1 MASSKKS
8 PLADLETRL
17 AHFLQP
23 LIQPGQRLLL
33 GYSGGLDS
41 TVLLHLLHRLR
52 PALGAELAALHIN
65 HGLSPHAEAWQLHCA
80 EVCRALEVRFT
91 AERVTVSRESGLGI
105 EAAAR
110 AARYAAFGRQVADY
124 LLLAHHQDDQAETM
138 LLQLLRG
145 AGTKGLAA
153 MPVQRDSTPIQLRP
167 LLDTPRLL
175 LEACAR
181 ELGITWV
188 EDESNQDENFDRNY
202 LRHAV
207 LPVLR
212 QRFPAASV
220 TLARSAAHLAEA
232 DALLQELAQQDAA
245 QWMVDG
251 RLSVQALR
259 QLSTARAK
267 NLLRFWLSAHVDP
280 LPSTRRLAE
289 IMKQLTQARPEAGI
303 EIVLAGGYVRRYR
316 DAVCFEPIARAL
328 HDVPHLWQGEAE
340 LALPAGRLLFC
351 QVIGHGLSHEKLGG
365 KPLQIRTR
373 AGGERLRLGSHRP
386 ARSLKN
392 LFQEAGLPSWQR
404 PTLPLLWYQDQLLVV
419 PGIGVAHD
427 WQAGAGEA
435 GIEVIW
441 QPV

>member
-52 PALGAELAALHIN
+52 PALGIELAALHIN
-65 HGLSPHAEAWQLHCA
+65 HGLSPHAEAWQQHCA
-80 EVCRALEVRFT
+80 QVCRMLEVPFT
-91 AERVTVSRESGLGI
+91 AERVTVSRESGLGV

-110 AARYAAFGRQVADY
+110 AARYAAFARHPADY

-145 AGTKGLAA
+145 AGIKGLAA
-153 MPVQRDSTPIQLRP
+153 MPVQRDSTPILLRP
-167 LLDTPRLL
+167 LLDTPRAS
-175 LEACAR
+175 LEACAC
-181 ELGITWV
+181 ELGIAWV
-188 EDESNQDENFDRNY
+188 EDESNQDESFDRNY

-212 QRFPAASV
+212 QRFPAAGSA
-220 TLARSAAHLAEA
+220 LARSAAHLAEA
-232 DALLQELAQQDAA
+232 DALLQEIAQQDAA
-245 QWMVDG
+245 QWIVDG
-251 RLSVQALR
+251 RLAVQALR
-259 QLSTARAK
+259 QLSTPRAK
-267 NLLRFWLSAHVDP
+267 NLLRFWLSSYVDV

-289 IMKQLTQARPEAGI
+289 IMKQLARARPEAEI
-303 EIVLAGGYVRRYR
+303 EIVLAGGCVRRYR
-316 DAVCFEPIARAL
+316 DTVWFAPEAHPVP
-328 HDVPHLWQGEAE
+328 DVPHLWQGEEE
-340 LALPAGRLLFC
+340 LVLPAGRLLFR
-351 QVIGHGLSHEKLGG
+351 QVIGQGVSVEKLAG
-365 KPLQIRTR
+365 KSLEIHTR
-373 AGGERLRLGSHRP
+373 SGGERLQLSQNRP

-392 LFQEAGLPSWQR
+392 LFQEAGLPAWQR
-404 PTLPLLWYQDQLLVV
+404 PTLPLLWYQAQLLVV

-427 WQAGAGEA
+427 WQAGPDKA
-435 GIEVIW
+435 GIDVIW